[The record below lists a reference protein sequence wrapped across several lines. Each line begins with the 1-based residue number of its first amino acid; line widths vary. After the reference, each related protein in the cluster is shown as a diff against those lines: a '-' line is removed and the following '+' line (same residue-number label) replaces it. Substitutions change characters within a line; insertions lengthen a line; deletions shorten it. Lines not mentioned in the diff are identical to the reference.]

1 MSGSPSSPQRTNLNK
16 REWFYLT
23 NCDSNRLQCLP
34 HIDLIIVKN
43 LQIWQVINQSLQ
55 GVIFLD
61 IIIQVY
67 QTTSKYKNRFLVL
80 NENSQA
86 NKHLKCYPTSFCI
99 VARVFVGQGE
109 FRVCIT
115 RVIWK
120 TDTSNILLASA
131 QWDLSLWLGEHKD
144 FDRHN
149 NGFFRG
155 VSV

>member
-1 MSGSPSSPQRTNLNK
+1 ML
-16 REWFYLT
+16 
-23 NCDSNRLQCLP
+23 
-34 HIDLIIVKN
+34 
-43 LQIWQVINQSLQ
+43 
-55 GVIFLD
+55 
-61 IIIQVY
+61 
-67 QTTSKYKNRFLVL
+67 
-80 NENSQA
+80 
-86 NKHLKCYPTSFCI
+86 PTSFCI

-109 FRVCIT
+109 FRVGIT

-149 NGFFRG
+149 NGFFRS